1 MVILL
6 LSMSPNF
13 VLQLLLLLFKP
24 PASEPA
30 DDSLPLP
37 EELSLC
43 ALGEGHIG
51 LALAANTKSE
61 FEKFGIRPINQ

>member
-1 MVILL
+1 MKLPLKI
-6 LSMSPNF
+6 SPIF

-30 DDSLPLP
+30 DDRRPL

-43 ALGEGHIG
+43 ALGEAHIG
-51 LALAANTKSE
+51 LELATTKTNCKNNSALK
-61 FEKFGIRPINQ
+61 IL